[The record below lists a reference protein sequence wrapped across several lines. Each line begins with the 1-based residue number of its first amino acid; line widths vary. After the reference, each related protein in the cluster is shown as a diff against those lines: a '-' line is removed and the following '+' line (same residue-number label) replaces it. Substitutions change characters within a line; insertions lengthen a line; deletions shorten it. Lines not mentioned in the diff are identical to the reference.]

1 MQRPEKGPLRPT
13 TEEAGG
19 FTKRVPNLAAW
30 HSTHPR
36 ATLAEIE
43 VAVEEQKD
51 KAQIVEEALQLRE
64 ELMGRDYSDMIQA
77 ALAVRFSDSPEHRL
91 EAIESLRDEVQG
103 ATPDGSVSVS
113 AAIAR
118 IRARRLQ
125 PS

>member
-1 MQRPEKGPLRPT
+1 
-13 TEEAGG
+13 
-19 FTKRVPNLAAW
+19 
-30 HSTHPR
+30 
-36 ATLAEIE
+36 LAEIE

-113 AAIAR
+113 AAIAKV
-118 IRARRLQ
+118 RAQRLQ
-125 PS
+125 PA

>member
-1 MQRPEKGPLRPT
+1 MPKERKVQT
-13 TEEAGG
+13 
-19 FTKRVPNLAAW
+19 NLKLSAA
-30 HSTHPR
+30 R
-36 ATLAEIE
+36 AAALDIAS
-43 VAVEEQKD
+43 AVEQKD

>member
-1 MQRPEKGPLRPT
+1 MPKERKVQT
-13 TEEAGG
+13 
-19 FTKRVPNLAAW
+19 NLKLSAA
-30 HSTHPR
+30 R
-36 ATLAEIE
+36 AAALDIAS
-43 VAVEEQKD
+43 AVEQKD

-113 AAIAR
+113 AAIAKV
-118 IRARRLQ
+118 RAQRLQ
-125 PS
+125 PA

>member
-1 MQRPEKGPLRPT
+1 MPKERKVQT
-13 TEEAGG
+13 
-19 FTKRVPNLAAW
+19 NLKLSAA
-30 HSTHPR
+30 R
-36 ATLAEIE
+36 AAALDIAS
-43 VAVEEQKD
+43 AVEQKD

-77 ALAVRFSDSPEHRL
+77 ALAVRFSDSPGHRL

-113 AAIAR
+113 AAIAK

-125 PS
+125 PA